1 MNINAKVKK
10 TIYLSLLI
18 QFITTVVSLDG
29 LNYELNEYDNVLKE
43 ILILEAI
50 VQFVEGFFY
59 VWVIVALK
67 DLKIMTPRR
76 YIDWTITT
84 PIMLFSTIIFFK
96 YNELKENGQMTN
108 FTTYEFFRD
117 NKENAIKIFIYN
129 GLMLLCGFLGEI
141 GVIDKRIGI
150 PLGFAF
156 FYKSFETI
164 YTEYAVKTE
173 LGKQLF
179 NILAGLWSL
188 YGISAMLPLQ
198 QKNIAYNMLD
208 IVAKNFYGLYIY
220 YKIKQLQIKD

>member
-1 MNINAKVKK
+1 MIDKLVKQ
-10 TIYLSLLI
+10 TIHFSLFI
-18 QFITTVVSLDG
+18 QVITTLVSLDG
-29 LNYELNEYDNVLKE
+29 FSIKIPQQDFILKE
-43 ILILEAI
+43 ILAIETI
-50 VQFVEGFFY
+50 VQLVEGFFY
-59 VWVIVALK
+59 TWIIFALN
-67 DLKIMTPRR
+67 DLNKMTPRR

-108 FTTYEFFRD
+108 FTTYEFIQ
-117 NKENAIKIFIYN
+117 ENRENMITIFIFN

-150 PLGFAF
+150 PLGFVF
-156 FYKSFETI
+156 FYKSFEII

-188 YGISAMLPLQ
+188 YGVSAMLPLQ
-198 QKNIAYNMLD
+198 QKNISYNMLD

-220 YKIKQLQIKD
+220 YKIKELRIYN

>member
-1 MNINAKVKK
+1 MIDKLVKQ
-10 TIYLSLLI
+10 TIHFSLFI
-18 QFITTVVSLDG
+18 QVITTLVSLDG
-29 LNYELNEYDNVLKE
+29 FSIKIPQQDFILKE
-43 ILILEAI
+43 ILAIETI
-50 VQFVEGFFY
+50 VQLVEGFFY
-59 VWVIVALK
+59 TWIIFALN
-67 DLKIMTPRR
+67 DLNKMTPRR

-108 FTTYEFFRD
+108 FTTYEFIQ
-117 NKENAIKIFIYN
+117 ENRENMTTIFIFN

-150 PLGFAF
+150 PLGFVF
-156 FYKSFETI
+156 FYKSFEII
-164 YTEYAVKTE
+164 YREYAVKTE

-188 YGISAMLPLQ
+188 YGVSAMLPLQ

-220 YKIKQLQIKD
+220 YKIKELRIYN

>member
-1 MNINAKVKK
+1 M
-10 TIYLSLLI
+10 
-18 QFITTVVSLDG
+18 
-29 LNYELNEYDNVLKE
+29 
-43 ILILEAI
+43 
-50 VQFVEGFFY
+50 
-59 VWVIVALK
+59 
-67 DLKIMTPRR
+67 
-76 YIDWTITT
+76 
-84 PIMLFSTIIFFK
+84 
-96 YNELKENGQMTN
+96 
-108 FTTYEFFRD
+108 
-117 NKENAIKIFIYN
+117 
-129 GLMLLCGFLGEI
+129 GEI

-150 PLGFAF
+150 PLGFVF
-156 FYKSFETI
+156 FYKSFEII

>member
-1 MNINAKVKK
+1 MIDKLVKK
-10 TIYLSLLI
+10 TIHFSLFI
-18 QFITTVVSLDG
+18 QIITTLISLDG
-29 LNYELNEYDNVLKE
+29 FSLNIPQQDFILKE
-43 ILILEAI
+43 ILAIETI

-59 VWVIVALK
+59 TWIIFALN
-67 DLKIMTPRR
+67 DLNKMTPRR

-108 FTTYEFFRD
+108 FTTYEFFQD

>member
-1 MNINAKVKK
+1 MIDKLVKK
-10 TIYLSLLI
+10 TIHFSLFI
-18 QFITTVVSLDG
+18 QIITTLISLDG
-29 LNYELNEYDNVLKE
+29 FSLNIPQQDFILKE
-43 ILILEAI
+43 ILAIETI
-50 VQFVEGFFY
+50 VQFVEVFFY
-59 VWVIVALK
+59 TWIIFALN
-67 DLKIMTPRR
+67 DLNKMTPRR

-108 FTTYEFFRD
+108 FTTYEFFQD

-150 PLGFAF
+150 PLGFVF

-220 YKIKQLQIKD
+220 YKIKQLRIKD

>member
-1 MNINAKVKK
+1 MIDKLVKQ
-10 TIYLSLLI
+10 TIHFSLFI
-18 QFITTVVSLDG
+18 QVITTLLSLDG
-29 LNYELNEYDNVLKE
+29 FTIKIPQQDFILKE
-43 ILILEAI
+43 ILAIETI
-50 VQFVEGFFY
+50 VQLVEGFFY
-59 VWVIVALK
+59 TWIIFALN
-67 DLKIMTPRR
+67 DLKKMTPRR
-76 YIDWTITT
+76 YIDWSITT

-108 FTTYEFFRD
+108 FTTYEFVQ
-117 NKENAIKIFIYN
+117 ENRENMTKIFIFN

-150 PLGFAF
+150 PLGFVF
-156 FYKSFETI
+156 FYKSFEII

-188 YGISAMLPLQ
+188 YGVSAMLPLQ

-220 YKIKQLQIKD
+220 YKIKELRIYN

>member
-1 MNINAKVKK
+1 MIDKLVKQ
-10 TIYLSLLI
+10 TIHFSLFI
-18 QFITTVVSLDG
+18 QVITTLLSLDG
-29 LNYELNEYDNVLKE
+29 FSIKIPQQDFILKE
-43 ILILEAI
+43 ILAIETI
-50 VQFVEGFFY
+50 VQLVEGFFY
-59 VWVIVALK
+59 TWIIFALN
-67 DLKIMTPRR
+67 DLKKMTPRR
-76 YIDWTITT
+76 YIDWSITT

-108 FTTYEFFRD
+108 FTTYEFIKD
-117 NKENAIKIFIYN
+117 NKENTIKIFIFN

-150 PLGFAF
+150 PLGFVF
-156 FYKSFETI
+156 FYKSFEII
-164 YTEYAVKTE
+164 YREYAVKTE

-188 YGISAMLPLQ
+188 YGVSAMFPLQ

-220 YKIKQLQIKD
+220 YKIKKLRIYN